1 MISTFVLIGLFGF
14 LYCENNFI
22 VVTRIAVESE
32 RLPDA
37 FDGYRIVHLSDLH
50 NKEFGRDQQHL
61 VAIIEG
67 QKPDLIAITG
77 DIIDSR
83 RYNTEPVLELVRRC
97 TQIAPTYFVTG
108 NHEWRLKK
116 LEVLKELLEEN
127 GVHILQDAY
136 AAITKGENE
145 IYVVGI
151 DDPASENPA
160 YYAGA
165 STAERKIIKAL
176 EGIEK
181 TGAFKILL
189 AHRPEMF
196 SLYSSYQFDVILSG
210 HAHGGQVRLPFIG
223 GLVAPGQGLFPKYT
237 AGKYEKGDSVMI
249 VSRGL
254 GNSIFPQR
262 LFNRP
267 EVVVITL
274 KKA

>member
-116 LEVLKELLEEN
+116 LEVLKECW
-127 GVHILQDAY
+127 
-136 AAITKGENE
+136 KR
-145 IYVVGI
+145 
-151 DDPASENPA
+151 
-160 YYAGA
+160 
-165 STAERKIIKAL
+165 TAFTYCKMRMPL
-176 EGIEK
+176 
-181 TGAFKILL
+181 
-189 AHRPEMF
+189 
-196 SLYSSYQFDVILSG
+196 
-210 HAHGGQVRLPFIG
+210 
-223 GLVAPGQGLFPKYT
+223 
-237 AGKYEKGDSVMI
+237 
-249 VSRGL
+249 
-254 GNSIFPQR
+254 
-262 LFNRP
+262 
-267 EVVVITL
+267 
-274 KKA
+274 